1 MLAAEIELANLR
13 KRFVATSKEI
23 AKDLSLMVGRIDEEP
38 PEVRALQRA
47 AAKEIATAQERVWL
61 EAEQLAGP
69 PEQCLALMRAV
80 CEAQQAAQL
89 QLTVIIKRHRP
100 STLLRAN
107 LDERL
112 ANIARQLE
120 VSAAASRL
128 VDGNREQLPT
138 TIRAT
143 GERSSSAGSIA
154 IEPQSGNGDRRSDL
168 SSTHDDTSEAMLS
181 PSMRLAVM
189 IKAGTSLAFLL
200 VVACAGLV
208 LFFFSASLPGV
219 GPHRK
224 VAAEKAIREHRGPG
238 VTPMPRPESE
248 ETGTAAQL
256 AAAGNTKRPPQMAS
270 AASSSPTNASTPKR
284 ASTMSIANP
293 NPDAPALPRIDPLP
307 SQPAAVPAMPA
318 SPILPNDAERFVP
331 VVFTHKDKGTALR
344 TFAEL
349 QRRYPKLMAR
359 RQSELQLVDT
369 GKNGIWYR
377 LVVLPAGPH
386 QEASETCGRLEAAG
400 YNRCWVKPY

>member
-1 MLAAEIELANLR
+1 VLAAEIELANLR

-143 GERSSSAGSIA
+143 GDPTSHQPTMTRPRRCCRLRCGS
-154 IEPQSGNGDRRSDL
+154 L
-168 SSTHDDTSEAMLS
+168 
-181 PSMRLAVM
+181 
-189 IKAGTSLAFLL
+189 
-200 VVACAGLV
+200 
-208 LFFFSASLPGV
+208 
-219 GPHRK
+219 
-224 VAAEKAIREHRGPG
+224 
-238 VTPMPRPESE
+238 
-248 ETGTAAQL
+248 
-256 AAAGNTKRPPQMAS
+256 
-270 AASSSPTNASTPKR
+270 
-284 ASTMSIANP
+284 
-293 NPDAPALPRIDPLP
+293 
-307 SQPAAVPAMPA
+307 
-318 SPILPNDAERFVP
+318 
-331 VVFTHKDKGTALR
+331 
-344 TFAEL
+344 
-349 QRRYPKLMAR
+349 
-359 RQSELQLVDT
+359 
-369 GKNGIWYR
+369 
-377 LVVLPAGPH
+377 
-386 QEASETCGRLEAAG
+386 
-400 YNRCWVKPY
+400 